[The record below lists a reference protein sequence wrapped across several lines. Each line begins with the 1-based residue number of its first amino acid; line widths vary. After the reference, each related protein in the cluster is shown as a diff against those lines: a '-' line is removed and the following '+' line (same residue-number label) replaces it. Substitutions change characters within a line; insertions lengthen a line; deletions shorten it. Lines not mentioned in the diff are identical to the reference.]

1 MGNWL
6 FPLPPPIGLAI
17 GPAASPLPVM
27 PAAAWLLVVGAL
39 ALSCAVLCFLSGL
52 SWRRQPRPV
61 TPDPRGGHRAAPRR
75 GDQSTVSDRTAYR
88 PWYAA

>member
-1 MGNWL
+1 MNNWF

-17 GPAASPLPVM
+17 GPGASPLPVS
-27 PAAAWLLVVGAL
+27 PAAAWLLLIGAL
-39 ALSCAVLCFLSGL
+39 ALICAALCFLSGL
-52 SWRRQPRPV
+52 SWRARPTQP

-75 GDQSTVSDRTAYR
+75 GRQSTASERTAYR